1 MQPRVNQKSADV
13 LAQAVVIDAL
23 SGVATAWA
31 FLQAHDVPTETILRV
46 LSSASVR
53 RQSDTPSTT
62 TIEKCRW
69 V

>member
-1 MQPRVNQKSADV
+1 MQPRVNQKVADV

-31 FLQAHDVPTETILRV
+31 FLQAHDVPTDTILRV

-53 RQSDTPSTT
+53 RQSDTPSLS
-62 TIEKCRW
+62 TIDKCRGI
-69 V
+69 